1 MGVVVGNQFRD
12 PIMKCLRIVKLSGSY
27 FVHKLNLSNFA
38 TSQDTILNAQ
48 YLVLPTIMVLKS
60 SHIIRFAG
68 ESKVPG
74 NHVIFC
80 WQEQIIDYESKRTY
94 HLSLQNLH

>member
-1 MGVVVGNQFRD
+1 MGMVVGNQFRD
-12 PIMKCLRIVKLSGSY
+12 PIMKCLWIVELSGRYFVQKLS
-27 FVHKLNLSNFA
+27 LNKFSNA
-38 TSQDTILNAQ
+38 PDTILNAQ